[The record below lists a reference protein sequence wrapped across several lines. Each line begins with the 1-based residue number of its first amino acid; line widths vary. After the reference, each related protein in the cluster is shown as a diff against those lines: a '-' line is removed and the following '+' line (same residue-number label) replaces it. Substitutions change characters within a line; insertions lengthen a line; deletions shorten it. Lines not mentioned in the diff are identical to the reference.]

1 MFTPAQNLYLKI
13 LSITLLTGEG
23 KRGRWWGGGTQ
34 LTGKEDAPGLP
45 ATLPILHALHAACLN
60 DKNQEALLTSPV
72 RPPIEYVRNSYTYLS
87 DTEINEL
94 KCVNIGS
101 LLAAS
106 FHTGWGGT
114 AGAQEACRAL
124 AAALVGA
131 EPGAAL
137 EALRVLHV
145 CTSFPPARKLLAAHV
160 KDHPATLHAVLAMAA
175 QVCLPS
181 LRVLHVC
188 TSFPPARKPWVF
200 GVSPFTHCFSTGM
213 VRSDAPGAVQES
225 ASPASCFFC
234 LGISFFHRPEPAFLW
249 RLDANPTTGTHQ
261 YAHST
266 LRGLMS
272 GALGQCRRI

>member
-1 MFTPAQNLYLKI
+1 M
-13 LSITLLTGEG
+13 
-23 KRGRWWGGGTQ
+23 GGGTQ

-87 DTEINEL
+87 ETEINEL
-94 KCVNIGS
+94 KCVNTGS

-137 EALRVLHV
+137 EA
-145 CTSFPPARKLLAAHV
+145 
-160 KDHPATLHAVLAMAA
+160 
-175 QVCLPS
+175 